1 MNLLSFIL
9 IFISTGLVGVHAEE
23 DGIEKIA
30 KGLGDK
36 LAQVLENST
45 NYTELSN
52 IPKDVT
58 TKTLEEAHI
67 KSDIENLTKLFESR
81 LSIAQKM
88 AEYAENVYAKHI
100 TKDNLDESYVY
111 FDAVGGNVSTLID
124 NLDGF
129 SDGVTFTTSAVQTP
143 TDLYQ
148 YSMLN
153 FLS

>member
-1 MNLLSFIL
+1 
-9 IFISTGLVGVHAEE
+9 
-23 DGIEKIA
+23 
-30 KGLGDK
+30 
-36 LAQVLENST
+36 
-45 NYTELSN
+45 
-52 IPKDVT
+52 
-58 TKTLEEAHI
+58 
-67 KSDIENLTKLFESR
+67 
-81 LSIAQKM
+81 M

-148 YSMLN
+148 YTSEILN
-153 FLS
+153 SIAWTDKLDKKFKENFGNKSIKAWQYIGLSNGVYRFYP